1 MRRRRDLQWFAALI
15 FRLWLEQW
23 TFSQKTRTQMLKNSR
38 TQEVKNGTMRK
49 SAPGL
54 VLLEYL
60 SSWILESLIVHAMSA
75 FASLPFWLFLSGE
88 PWTKIMLASSD
99 WAGLEGDTQ
108 KESSKADLGIYMQRA
123 ISTKNGGKSLPQ
135 GIRRRRSSA
144 ATKKC

>member
-1 MRRRRDLQWFAALI
+1 M
-15 FRLWLEQW
+15 
-23 TFSQKTRTQMLKNSR
+23 
-38 TQEVKNGTMRK
+38 
-49 SAPGL
+49 P
-54 VLLEYL
+54 
-60 SSWILESLIVHAMSA
+60 A

-135 GIRRRRSSA
+135 GIHRKRSSA
-144 ATKKC
+144 ATKRCWRILTSRLLSSVCLTRFISLEH